1 MGSMAEA
8 ATTPEKETE
17 TVAVEGMVALPAS
30 APASV
35 PTVNPTSPVEVK
47 NDQVDKEADLPVQ
60 EPPEKRSRTS
70 LEDELRKLMER
81 TREGYDLTASALEKV
96 QQHLDISRQFGQD
109 LTQLAQDVHCN
120 KVGAKYQLAQ
130 LQQVLSSFQNLE
142 WQVGGSKQESNTSIK
157 SLVNKLLAASTTSKE
172 ALKSIHGELRE
183 GNDKMIQAINDG
195 FEKMTTALQGISLP
209 GKETAGFPPGFPP
222 APTVAPPSVAPP
234 SVAPPPVTPVAPT
247 ATSIY
252 GMPGYASSY
261 AAGPPNTP
269 QTPPVVPKAPM
280 ASSISMLQLG
290 VQRDRISNHHSLWFW
305 WWQMNQDSPA
315 GLQYRRRGT
324 SLEANFQGIT
334 WMNSGWAAF
343 TTLVDFTEGCQMDF
357 FQSEFG
363 VKESEAAQ
371 FPGMESQLSLSWVEQ
386 PEGSIYDFVWQKLHR
401 ECA

>member
-1 MGSMAEA
+1 M
-8 ATTPEKETE
+8 
-17 TVAVEGMVALPAS
+17 
-30 APASV
+30 
-35 PTVNPTSPVEVK
+35 EVK
-47 NDQVDKEADLPVQ
+47 EDQVDKEADLPVQ
-60 EPPEKRSRTS
+60 ELPEKRARTS

-81 TREGYDLTASALEKV
+81 TREGYDLTAAALEKV

-183 GNDKMIQAINDG
+183 GNDKLIQAINDG

-222 APTVAPPSVAPP
+222 AP
-234 SVAPPPVTPVAPT
+234 SVAPPPVTPVAPF

-261 AAGPPNTP
+261 AAAPPNTP
-269 QTPPVVPKAPM
+269 QTPPWYPRHQWHRRFLCHL
-280 ASSISMLQLG
+280 LQLG
-290 VQRDRISNHHSLWFW
+290 AQRDRISKHHSL
-305 WWQMNQDSPA
+305 
-315 GLQYRRRGT
+315 
-324 SLEANFQGIT
+324 
-334 WMNSGWAAF
+334 
-343 TTLVDFTEGCQMDF
+343 
-357 FQSEFG
+357 
-363 VKESEAAQ
+363 
-371 FPGMESQLSLSWVEQ
+371 
-386 PEGSIYDFVWQKLHR
+386 
-401 ECA
+401 